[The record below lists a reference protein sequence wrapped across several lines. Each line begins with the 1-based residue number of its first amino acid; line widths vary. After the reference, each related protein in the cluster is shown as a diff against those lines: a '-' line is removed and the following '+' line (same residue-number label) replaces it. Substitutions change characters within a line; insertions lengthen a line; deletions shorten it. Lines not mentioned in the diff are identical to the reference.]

1 MDDPLRQ
8 AKAKAAATYDA
19 AADHFD
25 DEPLAF
31 WERIGKRT
39 VERLA
44 LATGAEVL
52 DVGCGTG
59 ASALPAAE
67 AVGSK
72 GSVVGVDLSAH
83 LLDRALAKAKAH
95 GLPNLE
101 FRLADMTSLGY
112 PNDHFDAVVSV
123 FSIFFVPDMEGLIR
137 ELWRMVRPGGKL
149 AVTTWGPRIFEPAY
163 SRWRKVIKQER
174 PDLYS
179 AFNPWVASP
188 IRCRSGACCRMAGQQ
203 TSKSRRKTEIRG
215 CVRRKIGGQSLLV
228 RDCGGRS
235 NRWGR
240 RPPREL
246 RLTMSIGLTRTRS
259 IVLRRM
265 RFMRWGKS
273 LRNREQSVRT
283 KIGETMQRKV
293 IISCAVTGSADTPGR
308 NPAVPVTPAQIA
320 TSAIDAAK
328 AGAAIVHI
336 HVRDPKS
343 TKPSMDTAHYRE
355 VVERIRG
362 SGTDVLIN
370 LTTGPGARFTHD
382 ERDPS
387 KPSAE
392 SVLKSPEERVRH
404 VVELKP
410 DICSLDM
417 GSLNMGDR
425 VFINT
430 PKHLQAMAVAIKDAG
445 VMPELEVFE
454 TGHLLLAKRF
464 IENGYVKPP
473 GMFQICLGISW
484 GQPATT
490 EAMTYMRNLLPPDA
504 PWFAF
509 GISLHQ
515 FPMVAQ
521 TVLLG
526 GHPRVGLE
534 DNIYLEKG
542 KLAPSN
548 AALVEKA
555 ANIIQTLGD
564 QVATPAEARQILGLA
579 ARNV

>member
-1 MDDPLRQ
+1 
-8 AKAKAAATYDA
+8 
-19 AADHFD
+19 
-25 DEPLAF
+25 
-31 WERIGKRT
+31 
-39 VERLA
+39 
-44 LATGAEVL
+44 
-52 DVGCGTG
+52 
-59 ASALPAAE
+59 
-67 AVGSK
+67 
-72 GSVVGVDLSAH
+72 
-83 LLDRALAKAKAH
+83 
-95 GLPNLE
+95 
-101 FRLADMTSLGY
+101 
-112 PNDHFDAVVSV
+112 
-123 FSIFFVPDMEGLIR
+123 
-137 ELWRMVRPGGKL
+137 
-149 AVTTWGPRIFEPAY
+149 
-163 SRWRKVIKQER
+163 
-174 PDLYS
+174 
-179 AFNPWVASP
+179 
-188 IRCRSGACCRMAGQQ
+188 
-203 TSKSRRKTEIRG
+203 
-215 CVRRKIGGQSLLV
+215 
-228 RDCGGRS
+228 
-235 NRWGR
+235 
-240 RPPREL
+240 
-246 RLTMSIGLTRTRS
+246 
-259 IVLRRM
+259 
-265 RFMRWGKS
+265 
-273 LRNREQSVRT
+273 
-283 KIGETMQRKV
+283 MQRKV

-308 NPAVPVTPAQIA
+308 NPAVPVTPEQIA

-336 HVRDPKS
+336 HVRDPKT
-343 TKPSMDTAHYRE
+343 TKPSMDTALYRG
-355 VVERIRG
+355 VVERIRA
-362 SGTDVLIN
+362 SGTDVLVN

-387 KPSAE
+387 KPSTE

-430 PKHLQAMAVAIKDAG
+430 PKHLQAMALAIKDAG

-490 EAMTYMRNLLPPDA
+490 EAMTYMRNLLPRDA

-564 QVATPAEARQILGLA
+564 QVATPGEARQILGLA
-579 ARNV
+579 ASNVN

>member
-1 MDDPLRQ
+1 
-8 AKAKAAATYDA
+8 
-19 AADHFD
+19 
-25 DEPLAF
+25 
-31 WERIGKRT
+31 
-39 VERLA
+39 
-44 LATGAEVL
+44 
-52 DVGCGTG
+52 
-59 ASALPAAE
+59 
-67 AVGSK
+67 
-72 GSVVGVDLSAH
+72 
-83 LLDRALAKAKAH
+83 
-95 GLPNLE
+95 
-101 FRLADMTSLGY
+101 
-112 PNDHFDAVVSV
+112 
-123 FSIFFVPDMEGLIR
+123 
-137 ELWRMVRPGGKL
+137 
-149 AVTTWGPRIFEPAY
+149 
-163 SRWRKVIKQER
+163 
-174 PDLYS
+174 
-179 AFNPWVASP
+179 
-188 IRCRSGACCRMAGQQ
+188 
-203 TSKSRRKTEIRG
+203 
-215 CVRRKIGGQSLLV
+215 
-228 RDCGGRS
+228 
-235 NRWGR
+235 
-240 RPPREL
+240 
-246 RLTMSIGLTRTRS
+246 
-259 IVLRRM
+259 
-265 RFMRWGKS
+265 
-273 LRNREQSVRT
+273 
-283 KIGETMQRKV
+283 MQRKV
-293 IISCAVTGSADTPGR
+293 IISCAVTGSADTPGK

-336 HVRDPKS
+336 HVRDPKT
-343 TKPSMDTAHYRE
+343 TKPSMETALYRE

-362 SGTDVLIN
+362 SGSDVLIN

-392 SVLKSPEERVRH
+392 SVLKSPEDRVRH

-410 DICSLDM
+410 DNCSLDM
-417 GSLNMGDR
+417 GSLNMDDR

-430 PKHLQAMAVAIKDAG
+430 PKHLQAMAVAIKNAG

-464 IENGYVKPP
+464 LENGYVKPP

-484 GQPATT
+484 GQPATP
-490 EAMTYMRNLLPPDA
+490 EAMAYMRNLLPADA

-555 ANIIQTLGD
+555 ASIIYVLGD
-564 QVATPAEARQILGLA
+564 HVATPAEARQILGLA
-579 ARNV
+579 ASNV